1 MEKNWE
7 NKVNFNLNLRTGKTS
22 VGFWLK
28 LMIIRRKFEL
38 QIFIY
43 ELWLILL
50 DFIWQRSKCYISIFK
65 KILLWCWAEVKRGKA
80 ICIFRSISYNT
91 QKRKRKFKILIKLIL
106 KRNAD
111 SNLFFISFVLVSYGS
126 RTQKR

>member
-7 NKVNFNLNLRTGKTS
+7 NKVNFYLNLKTGKTS

-28 LMIIRRKFEL
+28 LLIIRRKFEL

-50 DFIWQRSKCYISIFK
+50 DFILTRSKCYISIFK

-80 ICIFRSISYNT
+80 ICIFRSIPYNT